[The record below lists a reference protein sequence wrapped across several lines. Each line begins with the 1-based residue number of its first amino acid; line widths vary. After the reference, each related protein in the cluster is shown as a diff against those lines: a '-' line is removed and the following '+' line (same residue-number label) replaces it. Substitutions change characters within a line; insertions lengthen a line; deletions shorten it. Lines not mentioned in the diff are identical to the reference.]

1 MPLTYPIAV
10 KNRLKIGGIPIWLLD
25 VLTYD
30 NTAYY
35 FSEIAGSYAA
45 VIGGGT
51 QQYSAWITSAGPIK
65 IARDTRTDA
74 ADVSIQNLSGNT
86 IERDMWKAIANHEFE
101 GALAILRM
109 WLPLEDYALR
119 EFHSSMTE
127 TDSDPMQVSFRL
139 TQLQDPNAY
148 VAPVRVDSEQCPWRY
163 KSALCGSTSGLAT
176 CPKTRA
182 ACVTR
187 VAIERF
193 GGVPY
198 APPATTFGTVI

>member
-1 MPLTYPIAV
+1 MSLSFPASV
-10 KNRLKIGGIPIWLLD
+10 KNRMKIGGIPIWMLD
-25 VLTYD
+25 ILTYD
-30 NTAYY
+30 GTSYY
-35 FSEIAGSYAA
+35 FAEVAGSYFSAIAGS
-45 VIGGGT
+45 V
-51 QQYSAWITSAGPIK
+51 QNYSGWLVSAGPIK

-74 ADVSIQNLSGNT
+74 ADVAIQNLSGNT

-101 GALAILRM
+101 GALAVLRL

-127 TDSDPMQVSFRL
+127 TDSDPQQAAFRL
-139 TQLQDPNAY
+139 TQLQDPNSF
-148 VAPVRVDSEQCPWRY
+148 VAPFRVDSEQCPWRY
-163 KSALCGSTSGLAT
+163 KNALCGSTSVLTT